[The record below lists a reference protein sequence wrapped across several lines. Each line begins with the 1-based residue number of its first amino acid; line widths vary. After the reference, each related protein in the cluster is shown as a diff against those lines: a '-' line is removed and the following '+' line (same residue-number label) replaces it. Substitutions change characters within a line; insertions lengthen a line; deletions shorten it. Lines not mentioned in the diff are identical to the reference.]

1 MAFRSYPLRPARI
14 GFVVALGLL
23 GVLGGCNESALAPQ
37 PDGGASTVPGLT
49 PEQAARPVAKIGDK
63 VITLGDFARALDR
76 MDQFDRLRYQTK
88 DRRRELLT
96 EIIDVELLAAEAKRR
111 GLDKT
116 PDAEDAIRQILRDA
130 LLAQARKDLPAPA
143 EIPAQ
148 EVRAYYDA
156 NIDRFREPERRRV
169 GAIVLDAKDR
179 KDAEKVLKAAQKL
192 KNATDWGELYYAH
205 APGGPKAR
213 GPNDPLDLAGDLG
226 FVGPPDDPKSGN
238 AKVPEAVRRVV
249 FKIAQVGTVADEL
262 VEVGEKLWIVRMT
275 GQTAAHSRAL
285 AEAERS
291 IRVLLIQ
298 QKMAERE
305 KALEAE
311 LRKKFPVEIDE
322 KALAQV
328 KVPTAA
334 DVEAA
339 ATPRWAGADA
349 DAGAPAGHAAPDAGH

>member
-1 MAFRSYPLRPARI
+1 MAKAFLLPGRRAGAAVLA
-14 GFVVALGLL
+14 ALGLSVAL
-23 GVLGGCNESALAPQ
+23 VGCNESALAPQ
-37 PDGGASTVPGLT
+37 PDAGPAVPGLS
-49 PEQAARPVAKIGDK
+49 PEQAARAVAKVGDK

-88 DRRRELLT
+88 ERRKELLS

-116 PDAEDAIRQILRDA
+116 GETEDAIRQILRDA
-130 LLAQARKDLPAPA
+130 LLAQSRKDLPAPA
-143 EIPAQ
+143 EIPQQ

-156 NIDRFREPERRRV
+156 NIERFREPERRRV
-169 GAIVLDAKDR
+169 GAIVFDAKDR
-179 KDAEKVLKAAQKL
+179 KEAEKALKAAQKI
-192 KNATDWGELYYAH
+192 KNATEWGELYYANQ
-205 APGGPKAR
+205 PGGLKAR
-213 GPNDPLDLAGDLG
+213 GPNAPLDLAGDLG
-226 FVGPPDDPKSGN
+226 FVGPPDDPKGAS
-238 AKVPEAVRRVV
+238 AKVPDPVRAAV
-249 FKIAQVGTVADEL
+249 FKIAQVGIVADDL
-262 VEVGEKLWIVRMT
+262 VEVGDKLWVVRMT
-275 GQTAAHSRAL
+275 GQTAAHSRSL
-285 AEAERS
+285 AEADRS

-334 DVEAA
+334 DVEAGA
-339 ATPRWAGADA
+339 SPRWGAGAAAA
-349 DAGAPAGHAAPDAGH
+349 DAGAQASPDAGR